1 MVMQRKIEIKTNK
14 EAEVSVEEL
23 YKLRIAAFEQWTEAG
38 LNILE
43 SKVTIEQFCR
53 YLKDKTVFVAQDEA
67 TCELLGM
74 HTLKLNKRKGRANG
88 ANLAVSPKAQHEG
101 IASQMLEAEAQRLR
115 KAGYRYI
122 VENTGIPATWS
133 VKWHLKNG
141 YRIVGYSRSERN
153 NYASYI
159 FRKQIATDVRHHPTD
174 LLWTRPLAPLT
185 AKLLYCLSWLATNIC
200 KSKSGKL
207 NAIGR
212 IAKDVRGKKED
223 VRGKKEDVRGKKEEV
238 IDYR

>member
-1 MVMQRKIEIKTNK
+1 MQRNIVIKTSK
-14 EAEVSVEEL
+14 EAEVSAEEL
-23 YKLRIAAFEQWTEAG
+23 YKLEQAAFQQWTDAG
-38 LNILE
+38 LYTPIAYTPLQ
-43 SKVTIEQFCR
+43 QFQR
-53 YLKDKTVFVAQDEA
+53 YLTDKAVFVAQDEA
-67 TCELLGM
+67 AGELLGM

-101 IASQMLEAEAQRLR
+101 IASRMLEAEAQRLR

-122 VENTGIPATWS
+122 VENTAIPAIWS
-133 VKWHLKNG
+133 VQWHLKNG

-159 FRKQIATDVRHHPTD
+159 FRKQIATDVLHHPTD
-174 LLWTRPLAPLT
+174 LLWVAPIAPLT

-207 NAIGR
+207 NWIGR
-212 IAKDVRGKKED
+212 MAKRWKK
-223 VRGKKEDVRGKKEEV
+223 
-238 IDYR
+238 

>member
-1 MVMQRKIEIKTNK
+1 MSRKIIIKTYK

-23 YKLRIAAFEQWTEAG
+23 YKLEQVAFQQWKDAG
-38 LNILE
+38 LYTPISNTSVERL
-43 SKVTIEQFCR
+43 QR
-53 YLKDKTVFVAQDEA
+53 YIADKAVFVAQDEA
-67 TCELLGM
+67 TGELLGM

-88 ANLAVSPKAQHEG
+88 ANLAVSPRAQHEG
-101 IASQMLEAEAQRLR
+101 IASRMLEAEAQRLR
-115 KAGYRYI
+115 KAGYRYM
-122 VENTGIPATWS
+122 VGNTGIPAIWS

-141 YRIVGYSRSERN
+141 YYIVGYSRSERN

-174 LLWTRPLAPLT
+174 LLWVAPIAPLT

-207 NAIGR
+207 NWIGR
-212 IAKDVRGKKED
+212 MAKDVRRLMSDG
-223 VRGKKEDVRGKKEEV
+223 
-238 IDYR
+238 

>member
-1 MVMQRKIEIKTNK
+1 MSRKIIIKTYK

-23 YKLRIAAFEQWTEAG
+23 YELEHTAFQQWTDAG
-38 LNILE
+38 LYTPVSSTSLE
-43 SKVTIEQFCR
+43 RLQR
-53 YLKDKTVFVAQDEA
+53 YIADKAVFVAQDEA
-67 TCELLGM
+67 TGELLGM

-101 IASQMLEAEAQRLR
+101 IASRMLEAEAQRLR
-115 KAGYRYI
+115 KAGYRYM
-122 VENTGIPATWS
+122 VGNTGIPATWS

-141 YRIVGYSRSERN
+141 YHIVGYSRSERN

-159 FRKQIATDVRHHPTD
+159 FRKQIATDVLHHPTD
-174 LLWTRPLAPLT
+174 LLWTKPITPVT
-185 AKLLYCLSWLATNIC
+185 AKVRYCLTWLATNIC

-212 IAKDVRGKKED
+212 IAKDVRSKM
-223 VRGKKEDVRGKKEEV
+223 
-238 IDYR
+238 

>member
-1 MVMQRKIEIKTNK
+1 MPERRNFVIKTNK
-14 EAEVSVEEL
+14 VAEVSAEEL
-23 YKLRIAAFEQWTEAG
+23 YKLEQAAFQQWTDKGLYTPIEHTSVEQLQRYIADKVVFVAQDEVVFVAQDEA
-38 LNILE
+38 
-43 SKVTIEQFCR
+43 
-53 YLKDKTVFVAQDEA
+53 VFVAQDEA
-67 TCELLGM
+67 TGELLGM
-74 HTLKLNKRKGRANG
+74 HTLRLNKRKGRADG
-88 ANLAVSPKAQHEG
+88 ANLAVSPKVQHEG
-101 IASQMLEAEAQRLR
+101 IASRMLQAEAQRLR

-122 VENTGIPATWS
+122 VESTAILATWS
-133 VKWHLKNG
+133 VQWHLKNG

-174 LLWTRPLAPLT
+174 LLWTRPIAPLT

-212 IAKDVRGKKED
+212 IAKDVRSKM
-223 VRGKKEDVRGKKEEV
+223 
-238 IDYR
+238 

>member
-1 MVMQRKIEIKTNK
+1 MSRKIIIKTYK

-23 YKLRIAAFEQWTEAG
+23 YELEQAAFQQWTDAG
-38 LNILE
+38 LYTPVSSTSLE
-43 SKVTIEQFCR
+43 RLQR
-53 YLKDKTVFVAQDEA
+53 YIADKAVFVAQGEA
-67 TCELLGM
+67 TGELLGM

-101 IASQMLEAEAQRLR
+101 IASRMLEAEAQRLR

-122 VENTGIPATWS
+122 VENTAIPAIWS

-141 YRIVGYSRSERN
+141 YHIVGYSRSERN

-174 LLWTRPLAPLT
+174 LLWTRPVAPIT
-185 AKLLYCLSWLATNIC
+185 AKIRYCLTWMATMVC
-200 KSKSGKL
+200 KDKAGKL
-207 NAIGR
+207 NWLGR
-212 IAKDVRGKKED
+212 RAKRCK
-223 VRGKKEDVRGKKEEV
+223 R
-238 IDYR
+238 